1 MFICLFVFFCMQ
13 CNVFLFMLE
22 VSYRKHLQEVFLR
35 KVHIRVVHGL
45 LYWFRQVRL
54 SDIKWLI
61 QLNEAS
67 LVFCILIYKY
77 HKGKNYQTIIAGK
90 LSCQPAPDRSL
101 IFYFF
106 IFLFFPS
113 SDLSSLFTKILGTIR
128 LLLLSF
134 KYFSPVKKSC

>member
-1 MFICLFVFFCMQ
+1 MFICLFVFYMQ
-13 CNVFLFMLE
+13 CNVVLFMLE
-22 VSYRKHLQEVFLR
+22 VSNRKHLQEVFLR

-61 QLNEAS
+61 QLNETS
-67 LVFCILIYKY
+67 LLFCILIYKY
-77 HKGKNYQTIIAGK
+77 HKGKNCQTIIAGK

-106 IFLFFPS
+106 FPS
-113 SDLSSLFTKILGTIR
+113 SDLSSLFTKILRTIR

-134 KYFSPVKKSC
+134 KYFSPVKKSCC